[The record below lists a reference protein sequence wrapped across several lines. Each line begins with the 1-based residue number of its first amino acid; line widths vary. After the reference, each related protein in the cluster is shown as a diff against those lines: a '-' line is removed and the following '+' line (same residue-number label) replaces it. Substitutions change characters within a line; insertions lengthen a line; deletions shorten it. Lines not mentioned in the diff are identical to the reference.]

1 MAFNLESVSEATSGA
16 IGALVST
23 TILYPLDTCKSK
35 YQAEV
40 RAHHQAKYRWIFL
53 LPFQDFSHFPFF
65 FFFCSLLDI
74 FLGPTRDEFGFIF
87 RFCWVVLSWWWLCFC
102 SWIWII
108 EVLFFLFKNWI
119 LLLIKRVE
127 FWLLLKI
134 RVFAANGLLSSEN
147 ENREIVCVFGS
158 LIIVKD

>member
-1 MAFNLESVSEATSGA
+1 MAFNLESASEATSGA

-53 LPFQDFSHFPFF
+53 LPFQDFSLFPFF

-74 FLGPTRDEFGFIF
+74 FLGPIRDEFGFILLSCF
-87 RFCWVVLSWWWLCFC
+87 KLMMTLFLFLNLNYWSFVLSFQELDTV
-102 SWIWII
+102 IDQAG
-108 EVLFFLFKNWI
+108 WI
-119 LLLIKRVE
+119 LITVKNQSFCCKWFTFIRKWKQGNSMC
-127 FWLLLKI
+127 FWLPDY
-134 RVFAANGLLSSEN
+134 R
-147 ENREIVCVFGS
+147 
-158 LIIVKD
+158 